1 MFRVLGYAM
10 PCYVRYAL
18 PYDLYV
24 SMYVFGLRTTEYSM
38 VSSEYRIVVVVV
50 VVLSGL
56 DGVIQIP

>member
-1 MFRVLGYAM
+1 LFRVLGYAT

-24 SMYVFGLRTTEYSM
+24 CMYVFDFRTTEYSM
-38 VSSEYRIVVVVV
+38 VSSEYHIIVAV

-56 DGVIQIP
+56 DGVIPIP